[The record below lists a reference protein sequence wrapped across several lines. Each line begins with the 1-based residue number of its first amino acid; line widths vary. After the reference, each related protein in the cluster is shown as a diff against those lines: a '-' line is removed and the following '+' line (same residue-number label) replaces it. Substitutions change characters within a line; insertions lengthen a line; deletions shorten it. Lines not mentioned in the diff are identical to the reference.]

1 MIYLAFN
8 KPFQVLS
15 QFKPLDDKT
24 TLADYIHLPEKPK
37 AVGRLDYDSEGLLLL
52 SDDIR
57 FIQKM
62 TDPEEKIEKEYIVQV
77 EGVPKNEDLLIF
89 TKGIRTQTEIYKPAI
104 VSNIT
109 EPDFLWARNPPI
121 RKRQSIP
128 TSWLRIIIREGKNR
142 QIRKMTASVGFPT
155 LRLIRIRIGNI
166 ALGNLQP
173 GEYKKFS
180 FPFMNSSAHP
190 KA

>member
-15 QFKPLDDKT
+15 QFKQLDDKA

-62 TDPEEKIEKEYIVQV
+62 TDPEEKIEKEYLVQV
-77 EGVPKNEDLLIF
+77 EGIPEEDDLFKF
-89 TKGIRTQTEIYKPAI
+89 TKGIRTQTEFYKPAKASI
-104 VSNIT
+104 IK
-109 EPDFLWARNPPI
+109 EPVFLWERNPPI
-121 RKRQSIP
+121 RKRLAIP
-128 TSWLRIIIREGKNR
+128 TSWLRLVIREGKHR
-142 QIRKMTASVGFPT
+142 QVRKMTAFVGFPT
-155 LRLIRIRIGNI
+155 LRLIRVRVGDIE
-166 ALGNLQP
+166 LGKLKS
-173 GEYKKFS
+173 GEYRKILK
-180 FPFMNSSAHP
+180 
-190 KA
+190 

>member
-15 QFKPLDDKT
+15 QFKPLDDKA

-62 TDPEEKIEKEYIVQV
+62 TDPEEKIEKEYLVQV
-77 EGVPKNEDLLIF
+77 EGIPNAEDLLKF
-89 TKGIRTQTEIYKPAI
+89 TKGIRTQTESYKPAKANLI
-104 VSNIT
+104 Q
-109 EPDFLWARNPPI
+109 EPEFLWERNPPI
-121 RKRQSIP
+121 RKRLAIP
-128 TSWLRIIIREGKNR
+128 TSWLSIIIREGKNR
-142 QIRKMTASVGFPT
+142 QVRKMTAFIGFPT
-155 LRLIRIRIGNI
+155 LRLIRLRIGNI
-166 ALGNLQP
+166 QLEKLQP
-173 GEYKKFS
+173 GEFRKIS
-180 FPFMNSSAHP
+180 NV
-190 KA
+190 

>member
-15 QFKPLDDKT
+15 QFKPLDDKV
-24 TLADYIHLPEKPK
+24 TLTEYIHIPEKPK

-77 EGVPKNEDLLIF
+77 EGIPKTDDLQKF
-89 TKGIRTQTEIYKPAI
+89 AKGIRTQTENYKPAK
-104 VSNIT
+104 VSLIS
-109 EPDFLWARNPPI
+109 EPEFLWERNPPI

-128 TSWLRIIIREGKNR
+128 TSWLSIIIREGKNR
-142 QIRKMTASVGFPT
+142 QVRKMTAFIGFPT
-155 LRLIRIRIGNI
+155 LRLIRVRIGKI
-166 ALGNLQP
+166 SLENLKP
-173 GEYKKFS
+173 GEFRNISKE
-180 FPFMNSSAHP
+180 
-190 KA
+190 